1 MPRCRTILLLAALCT
16 ALFST
21 PGCTPP
27 AEPLRLGHIHWPGYE
42 PLTLADDLG
51 YFGNASVQV
60 LHYSSGTQ
68 LKRAFRN
75 RVVEVAAV
83 SLLEAMD
90 LARLDPDVRIMLA
103 LDYSSGADV
112 ILGQPGVS
120 TMSHLRGHRIGYE
133 FGGIGTYLLS
143 RALEING
150 IPLREV
156 QAVNVENDRQE
167 ELFHSGGI
175 DAVVTFEPYRSRLL
189 AEGATTLFSSNSIPN
204 EILDVLVVREPVL
217 RSHRDA
223 LVKVIHG
230 WFRALDHIRTR
241 PGESAQ
247 RLAAYLGLDAM
258 EILSVYSGLRLAG
271 PVENREILLGQNAA
285 IVALTQHNVEI
296 LRQSGSL
303 NWNLDARTLPATMP
317 LVLALREPAK

>member
-1 MPRCRTILLLAALCT
+1 MFRRRTILLLAALSP
-16 ALFST
+16 ALFSM

-51 YFGNASVQV
+51 YFGSASVQV

-90 LARLDPDVRIMLA
+90 LARLDPEVRIMLA

-112 ILGQPGVS
+112 ILGQPGIG
-120 TMSHLRGHRIGYE
+120 TMAGLRGRRVGYE

-143 RALEING
+143 RALEINA
-150 IPLREV
+150 IPPHDVE
-156 QAVNVENDRQE
+156 AVDVENDRQE

-175 DAVVTFEPYRSRLL
+175 DAVVTFDPYRSRLL
-189 AEGATTLFSSNSIPN
+189 ANGATTLFSSSSIPN

-217 RSHRDA
+217 QSHAGA
-223 LVKVIHG
+223 LVSMIQG
-230 WFRALDHIRTR
+230 WFRALDHIQRQ
-241 PGESAQ
+241 PDQAAQ
-247 RLAAYLGLDAM
+247 RLAAYLGLNAA

-271 PVENREILLGQNAA
+271 PVENREILLGPDAA
-285 IVALTQHNVEI
+285 IVALTQHSVEI

-303 NWNLDARTLPATMP
+303 DWSLDARALPATLP
-317 LVLALREPAK
+317 LVQALKVRAK

>member
-1 MPRCRTILLLAALCT
+1 MPRSRTILLLAALFA
-16 ALFST
+16 ALSSV

-27 AEPLRLGHIHWPGYE
+27 PEPLRLGHIHWPGYE
-42 PLTLADDLG
+42 PLTLADELG
-51 YFGNASVQV
+51 YFGAATVQV

-83 SLLEAMD
+83 SLPEAMD
-90 LARLDPDVRIMLA
+90 LARLDPEVRILLA
-103 LDYSSGADV
+103 LDYSAGADA

-120 TMSHLRGHRIGYE
+120 TVADLRGRRVGYE

-143 RALEING
+143 RALELNG
-150 IPLREV
+150 IVLHEV

-167 ELFHSGGI
+167 ELFRSAGI

-189 AEGATTLFSSNSIPN
+189 AAGATTLFSSSSIPN
-204 EILDVLVVREPVL
+204 EILDVLVVREPML
-217 RSHRDA
+217 HSRPDA
-223 LVKVIHG
+223 LVRVIQG
-230 WFRALDHIRTR
+230 WFRALDHMKSK

-247 RLAAYLGLDAM
+247 RLAAYLGLDAKQ
-258 EILSVYSGLRLAG
+258 IFSVYSGLRLAG
-271 PVENREILLGQNAA
+271 RVENREIMLGPDAA
-285 IVALTQHNVEI
+285 IVGLTQHSVEI

-303 NWNLDARTLPATMP
+303 DWDLDAHALPATTP
-317 LVLALREPAK
+317 LVNALKGTKP